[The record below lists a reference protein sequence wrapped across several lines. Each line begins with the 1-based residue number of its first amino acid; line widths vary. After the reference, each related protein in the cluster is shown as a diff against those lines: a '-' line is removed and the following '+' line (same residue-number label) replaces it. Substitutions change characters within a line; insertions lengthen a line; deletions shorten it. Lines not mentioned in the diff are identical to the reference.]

1 MKIVREHINE
11 KFTED
16 SDPIKDLGI
25 GAKFTVKEMGQ
36 KIRKADKE
44 RDKKI
49 YYIQFESS
57 DVIRFFFYNLNP
69 NITLETVNYIKKI
82 LKELGFLEY
91 FRLIRMYK
99 GISINFYIKSD
110 YKQFIINDYY
120 SYIVWQR

>member
-11 KFTED
+11 KFAED